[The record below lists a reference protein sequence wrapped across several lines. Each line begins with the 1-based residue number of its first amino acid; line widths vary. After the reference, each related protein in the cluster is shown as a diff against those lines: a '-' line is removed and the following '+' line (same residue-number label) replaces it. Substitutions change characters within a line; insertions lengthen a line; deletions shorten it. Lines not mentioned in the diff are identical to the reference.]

1 VPILRVT
8 LHLLRRFWA
17 ELLAAAGL
25 AALIIGVNPSRL
37 GGVFSHIQWLPA
49 VLMVPVVVG
58 VYASHGTAWWI
69 ALRAIGEH
77 IGLRET
83 LLIEFAGQA
92 MVFLPLG
99 DLTRV
104 VMVRA
109 ADHEEGVGAIT
120 ATVALQELIF
130 MFLMSLGALPQLVQR
145 PNIALLVLAMIL
157 GFLGVFVVLLWE
169 AAYVRAIRLL
179 EVFHFFRR
187 FDSQLRDIRPA
198 FIRVCRPRP
207 LCGIVGC
214 QALAAALSF
223 LLFSLALDAIG
234 AKVGY
239 TAAVFALGVSFT
251 VSAISF
257 LPLGLGAFEGVLT
270 LILLTYGVPAATGAG
285 AGLLFRGYNDVLMA
299 MVAVPCLLYVR
310 RRQKS
315 GTWHLSGSTMRAS
328 KPESRSLEVDR
339 KRYP

>member
-1 VPILRVT
+1 MPIVRTL

-17 ELLAAAGL
+17 ELLACAGL
-25 AALIIGVNPSRL
+25 VALVIGVNPARL
-37 GGVFSHIQWLPA
+37 GSVFSHIQWLPA
-49 VLMVPVVVG
+49 ALMIPVVVG
-58 VYASHGTAWWI
+58 VYASHGTAWWF

-83 LLIEFAGQA
+83 LVIEFAGQA

-120 ATVALQELIF
+120 ATVALQELTF
-130 MFLMSLGALPQLVQR
+130 MFLMSLGALPQLVER
-145 PNIALLVLAMIL
+145 PNIALLVIAVIA
-157 GFLGVFVVLLWE
+157 GFLGVFVILLWE
-169 AAYVRAIRLL
+169 AAYVWAIRLL

-198 FIRVCRPRP
+198 FLRMCRPRP

-223 LLFSLALDAIG
+223 LLFSLALDALG
-234 AKVGY
+234 ANVSY
-239 TAAVFALGVSFT
+239 TAAIFTLGVSFT

-270 LILLTYGVPAATGAG
+270 LILLTYGVPAATGAA

-299 MVAVPCLLYVR
+299 IVAVPCFLFVR
-310 RRQKS
+310 RQQRS
-315 GTWHLSGSTMRAS
+315 GDRRRSAS
-328 KPESRSLEVDR
+328 VLAPQPASHGLETQR